1 MIKNKARIVDTL
13 LASVT
18 CSIFSTI
25 ITFIFYYRFQL
36 QEPLS
41 FFARFIVFTFT
52 ITLVSVFI
60 PLLFYNSFI
69 SPRFISKFSKINGKK

>member
-1 MIKNKARIVDTL
+1 MIKNKVKIVDAF

-25 ITFIFYYRFQL
+25 LTFLFYYRFQL
-36 QEPLS
+36 QEPVS

-52 ITLVSVFI
+52 VTLVSVFI
-60 PLLFYNSFI
+60 PLLFYNLFI
-69 SPRFISKFSKINGKK
+69 SSRFISKFSKIKGKK